1 MRELRKTVFLANQ
14 EKVYAVDISSG
25 VTTAYYYQSEAL
37 KQGNSI
43 FAISL
48 HNGSPITLVVETTD
62 DNIGI
67 NESIELDSS
76 RIKLVDGEYR
86 YE

>member
-1 MRELRKTVFLANQ
+1 MIIKKEVLLPNDET
-14 EKVYAVDISSG
+14 VYAVDISSS

-37 KQGNSI
+37 NHSDNI
-43 FAISL
+43 VAVSL
-48 HNGSPITLVVETTD
+48 HNGAPITLVVETTD

>member
-1 MRELRKTVFLANQ
+1 MIIKKEVLLPNDET
-14 EKVYAVDISSG
+14 VYAVDISSS
-25 VTTAYYYQSEAL
+25 VTTAYYYQAEAL
-37 KQGNSI
+37 NHSDNI
-43 FAISL
+43 VAISL
-48 HNGSPITLVVETTD
+48 HNGAPITLVVETTD

>member
-1 MRELRKTVFLANQ
+1 MIIKKEALLPNDET
-14 EKVYAVDISSG
+14 VYAVDISSG

-37 KQGNSI
+37 NHSDNI
-43 FAISL
+43 VAIVL
-48 HNGSPITLVVETTD
+48 KEGSPITLVVETTD

>member
-1 MRELRKTVFLANQ
+1 MIIKKEVLLPNDET
-14 EKVYAVDISSG
+14 VYAVDISSG

-37 KQGNSI
+37 NHSDNI
-43 FAISL
+43 VAIVL
-48 HNGSPITLVVETTD
+48 KEGSPIKLVVETTD

-76 RIKLVDGEYR
+76 RIKLVDGKYR